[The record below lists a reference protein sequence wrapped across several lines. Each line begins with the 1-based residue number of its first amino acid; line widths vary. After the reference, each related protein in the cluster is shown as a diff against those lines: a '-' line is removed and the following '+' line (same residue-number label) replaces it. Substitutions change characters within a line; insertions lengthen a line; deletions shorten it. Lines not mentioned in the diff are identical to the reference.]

1 MDRMLRIPEL
11 KLKRY
16 IIRRPKMAQE
26 ETQATLPAG
35 YAVITNA
42 TVKEVRQNQ
51 YDGFDLIAETISP
64 LVGTP
69 VEQRVPLYTTDFNTK
84 KVSQDVIDNTQA
96 NLRRVLNDDTITF
109 REVPDEKDPTDIVNW
124 AAAHVG
130 APISALYV
138 HEGKV
143 RIAAPRAQSGN
154 QTQRQS
160 FWLKKYKPEMGEYD
174 PDEQYMSFL
183 EAQTDEDQKAI
194 TELDTKKLAQST
206 YKGRQS
212 TTFFGEGTIQN
223 ILYTSAAPYKTVT
236 KDLTA
241 VEVIEYVAAIL
252 SQDAPEVLVP
262 KASAEADKAL
272 AQKLVELKDNE
283 KNGLYAIYSVLGGF
297 TYLNNV
303 SAERRDSVKQFLN
316 TVAINVVSMYIRTKA
331 GKVFQLS
338 TGPMRRLDVS
348 RTQTHGLHIEFLKN
362 DFKSNDILLPLV
374 DGGIIDE
381 AEALK
386 IAKENGYFNEADN
399 VVEFKE
405 MAEGMDFLRQL
416 FNGKTVRYRS
426 VVADDRGQTE
436 PRLLGSNF
444 IPAKAPADTD
454 VTVEEPVAEAP
465 SATAEDDDINPF
477 GDASSSDDEPA
488 KEEETV
494 ADESSAADDSAV
506 GSNPFG
512 V

>member
-1 MDRMLRIPEL
+1 
-11 KLKRY
+11 
-16 IIRRPKMAQE
+16 MAQE
-26 ETQATLPAG
+26 ETQVTLPAG
-35 YAVITNA
+35 YAEITNA

-64 LVGTP
+64 LVGTK
-69 VEQRVPLYTTDFNTK
+69 VEQRVPLYMTDFNTK
-84 KVSQDVIDNTQA
+84 KVSQDVIESTQE
-96 NLRRVLNDDTITF
+96 NLRRVLGDDTITF
-109 REVPDEKDPTDIVNW
+109 HETPDESDPTDIINW

-143 RIAAPRAQSGN
+143 RIAAPRANAGQT
-154 QTQRQS
+154 TQRQS
-160 FWLKKYKPEMGEYD
+160 FWLKKYKPEMGQYD
-174 PDEQYMSFL
+174 PEEHFVSFFD
-183 EAQTDEDQKAI
+183 AQTDEDQKAI
-194 TELDTKKLAQST
+194 ADLDTKKLAQST

-212 TTFFGEGTIQN
+212 TTFFGEGVIQN
-223 ILYTSAAPYKTVT
+223 VLYTSAAPYKTVT

-241 VEVIEYVAAIL
+241 VEVIDMLSAIL
-252 SQDAPEVLVP
+252 GQDAPEVLVP
-262 KASAEADKAL
+262 KESADADKAL
-272 AQKLVELKDNE
+272 AAKLEDLKKND

-303 SAERRDSVKQFLN
+303 SAERRDSIKQFLN

-331 GKVFQLS
+331 GRVFQLS

-405 MAEGMDFLRQL
+405 MAEGMDFLRKL

-426 VVADDRGQTE
+426 VVADDRGATE
-436 PRLLGSNF
+436 HRLLGSNF
-444 IPAKAPADTD
+444 ISAKPAADAD
-454 VTVEEPVAEAP
+454 VTIEEPVDTV
-465 SATAEDDDINPF
+465 STSTSSNDDADINPF
-477 GDASSSDDEPA
+477 AGPEDDVETEEVEAPA
-488 KEEETV
+488 KEV
-494 ADESSAADDSAV
+494 NDAGV
-506 GSNPFG
+506 GENPFS